1 MNATADAVLP
11 EIAESLPEMLA
22 LRHKIHAHPELAY
35 EEFATSDLVC
45 AQLEAWGYAIHRGL
59 GGTGVVATLK
69 KGKGGKSIGVRAD
82 MDALPIH
89 ETTGLPYA
97 SKLAGKMH
105 ACGHDG
111 HTATLLAAARH
122 LAKDAKFNGTLNLI
136 FQPAEEGLA
145 GARKMMEDG
154 LFEKF
159 PCDAIFAFHNM
170 PGFPVGKFGF
180 LEGGFMASSDTVI
193 VKVKGVG
200 GHGAMP
206 ATTVD
211 AVVVASYIVVALQT
225 IVSRNVDPRQ
235 MAVVSVGS
243 LQAGNAPN
251 VIAGSA
257 ELRLTVRAF
266 DPAVRAQLRDRITK
280 IVNTQADV
288 FGASAE
294 IDYQWRYPPLQN
306 EPAMT
311 EFARQVAIEHFG
323 EDSLIPDMKPLT
335 GSEDFAYMLEVKPG
349 CYFTIG
355 NGDGEGG
362 CMVHNPGYDF
372 NDAILPIGASY
383 WVKLVEKF
391 LA

>member
-1 MNATADAVLP
+1 
-11 EIAESLPEMLA
+11 
-22 LRHKIHAHPELAY
+22 
-35 EEFATSDLVC
+35 
-45 AQLEAWGYAIHRGL
+45 
-59 GGTGVVATLK
+59 
-69 KGKGGKSIGVRAD
+69 
-82 MDALPIH
+82 
-89 ETTGLPYA
+89 
-97 SKLAGKMH
+97 MH

-122 LAKDAKFNGTLNLI
+122 LARTSNFNGTLNLI

-180 LEGGFMASSDTVI
+180 MAGGFMASSDTVI

-206 ATTVD
+206 QATVD

-225 IVSRNVDPRQ
+225 IVARNVDPRE
-235 MAVVSVGS
+235 MAIISVGAVH
-243 LQAGNAPN
+243 AGHAPN
-251 VIAGSA
+251 VIAETA
-257 ELRLTVRAF
+257 EMRITVRAF
-266 DPAVRAQLRDRITK
+266 NPAVRAQLRERITALVK
-280 IVNTQADV
+280 TQAQV
-288 FGASAE
+288 LGASAE
-294 IDYQWRYPPLQN
+294 IDYQWRYPALQN
-306 EPAMT
+306 DPAMT
-311 EFARQVAIEHFG
+311 ELARSVAVEHFG
-323 EDSLIPDMKPLT
+323 ADSLIPDMKPLT
-335 GSEDFAYMLEVKPG
+335 GSEDFAYMLEQKPG

-383 WVKLVEKF
+383 WVKLVERF